1 MNNFLFNIRYS
12 CYNGSAIIIAIME
25 VKKRKSNPVKLSLT
39 IFSVLLVI
47 TFVASLGYSYATN
60 VSATDSADASVNV
73 SAACTMTG
81 SGNNSHTA
89 TITPGTAFTGN
100 IGTTNI
106 VASCNDP
113 NGYSVYAIGYSG
125 NPSTLGNTDLI
136 NTNATIATRAYDAS
150 YTTSSYWSMKL
161 TAGQGT
167 DAATIVT
174 TPTDYSTYVAVP
186 SDYAKV
192 ATKTSA
198 TSASPTTAFSTTY
211 GVYATAIQAA
221 GEYVGKV
228 KYVLVHPNTAPA
240 PVAPLADSDCPAGRI
255 CYAPNADDIEGS
267 MDSISGTKIAKSP
280 TAGVDSTITNSRNVL
295 VAPNYSRSGYGFA
308 GWSPDYNATSSS
320 IIYGPSQS
328 ITTKNNSSGDPNAD
342 ADISQ
347 HGLILYPVWV
357 ASTGNLQNWNGCS
370 NLTPVSYDS
379 ETGTLS
385 ATLSSVTALTDQRDG
400 NVYTVARLAD
410 GKCWMVENLR
420 LDADNTRGN
429 TNKTLSQGY
438 KTYSGIGTNFGDFI
452 GLADSENSNFNTSN
466 ANSLYY
472 SGTQSGTAS
481 ENIGI
486 YDSPKNRIPRYNND
500 NTKRSNTASR
510 NGVGQW
516 YSYGNYYNWPAAMAN
531 TASYY
536 YKNTTDA
543 DGYTSET
550 VGTSLCP
557 AGWRLPY
564 GDATGNG
571 AAPGGFSYL
580 DICMGGA
587 GTGESVNSVTGD
599 SMSFYWRHFPN
610 NMVISGM
617 FFTNSPAMNKNIY
630 GYYWTS
636 TASDI
641 SNSEYAM
648 RVFMNSGRIYPG
660 TDHFDKT
667 SGEAIRCVMSS

>member
-1 MNNFLFNIRYS
+1 MDRCTREVNGQKSDLVELSVGVFGVLF
-12 CYNGSAIIIAIME
+12 
-25 VKKRKSNPVKLSLT
+25 
-39 IFSVLLVI
+39 VI
-47 TFVASLGYSYATN
+47 TFIAMLILGSTIN
-60 VSATDSADASVNV
+60 VSADESVNASVNV
-73 SAACTMTG
+73 SSACTLSGTG
-81 SGNNSHTA
+81 QNSHTA
-89 TITPGTAFTGN
+89 TVTPGTPFTGD
-100 IGTTNI
+100 IGNTNVI
-106 VASCNDP
+106 AACNDSA
-113 NGYSVYAIGYSG
+113 GYAIYAVGYSG
-125 NPSTLGNTDLI
+125 DPSALGNTDLI
-136 NTNATIATRAYDAS
+136 NTNATIATRAYDAN
-150 YTTSSYWSMKL
+150 YTANSYWSMKL
-161 TAGQGT
+161 AAGQGA
-167 DAATIVT
+167 DAATIVNDT
-174 TPTDYSTYVAVP
+174 TNNINYANYVAVP

-192 ATKTSA
+192 AYKGSA
-198 TSASPTTAFSTTY
+198 TASLAGASFTTTY
-211 GVYATAIQAA
+211 GVYTTTIQAA

-267 MDSISGTKIAKSP
+267 MDSISEVKIAKSP
-280 TAGVDSTITNSRNVL
+280 TAGTNYTLTNSSNVL
-295 VAPNYSRSGYGFA
+295 VAPNYSRPGYGFA
-308 GWSPDYNATSSS
+308 GWSPDYDATSSS

-472 SGTQSGTAS
+472 SDTQSGTAS

-486 YDSPKNRIPRYNND
+486 YNFPKNRIPRYNND

-531 TASYY
+531 TTSYY
-536 YKNTTDA
+536 YKNTIDA

-550 VGTSLCP
+550 VDTSLCP

-564 GDATGNG
+564 GDAIGNG
-571 AAPGGFSYL
+571 ATPGGFSYL

-648 RVFMNSGRIYPG
+648 RVFMNSSRIYPG
-660 TDHFDKT
+660 TDYFDKA
-667 SGEAIRCVMSS
+667 SGDAIRCVMSS